1 MSSEQKL
8 SKFLRAI
15 GVILM
20 SITAGFTLLGGAGT
34 TCVAL
39 NPTGFS
45 SSMAAL
51 ASMQW
56 LYIFFVLSGVALGIL
71 GIRAVIE
78 LIRGKPNAYRFS
90 VVILVIG
97 TILGLV
103 HMVTSRALRGKS
115 MPVDAIV
122 YVTAF
127 TLVVFLIFKIPGIWK
142 IVDFSRGKTPENK
155 TAGGA
160 ASILLGILSISIQNL
175 MGATHTW
182 GGINYADAF
191 HLSMWIIGIICFITG
206 LALLSPISLNRF
218 LRHQSVKTQ

>member
-1 MSSEQKL
+1 MSSNQKL

-15 GVILM
+15 GIILM
-20 SITAGFTLLGGAGT
+20 AFTAGFTFLGGAGT

-71 GIRAVIE
+71 GIRAVIQ

-90 VVILVIG
+90 VVILVAG

-103 HMVTSRALRGKS
+103 HIFTSRALRGKS
-115 MPVDAIV
+115 MPVDAVV

-127 TLVVFLIFKIPGIWK
+127 TLAVFLLFKIPGIWR
-142 IVDFSRGKTPENK
+142 IVDFSRGKPSENK
-155 TAGGA
+155 PAGGA
-160 ASILLGILSISIQNL
+160 ASILLGILAISIQYL
-175 MGATHTW
+175 MGASHTW
-182 GGINYADAF
+182 GGVNYADAF
-191 HLSMWIIGIICFITG
+191 HLSMWIVGVACFITG
-206 LALLSPISLNRF
+206 LALLSPISLNRIR
-218 LRHQSVKTQ
+218 LHQSVKTQ